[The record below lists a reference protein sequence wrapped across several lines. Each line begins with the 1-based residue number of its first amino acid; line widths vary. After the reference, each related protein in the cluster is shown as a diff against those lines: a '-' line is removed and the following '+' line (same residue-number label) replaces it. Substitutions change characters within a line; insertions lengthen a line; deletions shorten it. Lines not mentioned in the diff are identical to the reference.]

1 MAKAQRYSM
10 EQVQAAQKMLRGL
23 AVKKSGKTKKE
34 VVELLAE
41 DVRKAVQQGHTLSA
55 IQEALAKAGIPAPLS
70 RLKALMEEKEAGSP
84 QDGTTESG
92 QEDTPPASTK
102 QPVSATTINRQEASA

>member
-41 DVRKAVQQGHTLSA
+41 DVRKAVQQGHTLNA
-55 IQEALAKAGIPAPLS
+55 IQEALEKAGIPASLS
-70 RLKALMEEKEAGSP
+70 RLKALLGEKGADEPEKGHGGSGEA
-84 QDGTTESG
+84 
-92 QEDTPPASTK
+92 DTAPAVK
-102 QPVSATTINRQEASA
+102 P